1 VSNVSGRDL
10 WHRRPCSSA
19 AIYGQRIA
27 VTWIPNG
34 DFGSIDGGIFVGRV
48 IVPFSFLKT
57 VPGIG
62 QTLALTIM
70 LETGDVKLRVNGQ
83 GRRRS
88 W

>member
-1 VSNVSGRDL
+1 MSNVSGRDL
-10 WHRRPCSSA
+10 WHRRRLLVRR
-19 AIYGQRIA
+19 IYGQRIA
-27 VTWIPNG
+27 VTWMPNG

-70 LETGDVKLRVNGQ
+70 LETAGVRGEALEPRGTP
-83 GRRRS
+83 
-88 W
+88 